1 MNNQTSEQSNE
12 QREAAEQAAIE
23 KRRERLKNESTRII
37 EIANTESYSAL
48 KCIHQLSVAG
58 GATEATYVAIEQR
71 IVVDQDPAGAYH
83 LALLAQNTP
92 DLPIDA
98 RQLIEL
104 VVNKGDNHQRL
115 ALLKNLPLPPVELIK
130 EQILASDDGEAIGQM
145 NAYLQI
151 NPEGYGSH
159 HMLSSGQSDQIV
171 PLSLAIITKMMIKI
185 VISKATSKTVT
196 RVENFLLKFNSFCSN
211 VF

>member
-1 MNNQTSEQSNE
+1 MTSELNSQAI
-12 QREAAEQAAIE
+12 QIQDAEQAAIE
-23 KRRERLKNESTRII
+23 KRREYLKSESLRII
-37 EIANTESYSAL
+37 DIAASEPYSAL

-71 IVVDQDPAGAYH
+71 IVADQDAAGAYH

-104 VVNKGDNHQRL
+104 VVNKGDNQQRL
-115 ALLKNLPLPPVELIK
+115 ALLKNLPLPPVETIK
-130 EQILASDDGEAIGQM
+130 QYILASDDGDAIGQM

-151 NPEGYGSH
+151 NPEGYGSQ
-159 HMLSSGQSDQIV
+159 HMLASGQADRIV
-171 PLSLAIITKMMIKI
+171 PLSPGK
-185 VISKATSKTVT
+185 
-196 RVENFLLKFNSFCSN
+196 
-211 VF
+211 

>member
-1 MNNQTSEQSNE
+1 MKHQASDQSDAKIDAQKEATEQV
-12 QREAAEQAAIE
+12 AIE
-23 KRRERLKNESTRII
+23 QRRERLKSESTRII
-37 EIANTESYSAL
+37 DIAGNEPHSAL

-71 IVVDQDPAGAYH
+71 IVADQDTAGAYH

-104 VVNKGDNHQRL
+104 VVNKGDNQQRL
-115 ALLKNLPLPPVELIK
+115 ALLKNLLLPPVEMIK
-130 EQILASDDGEAIGQM
+130 EHILASDDGEAIGLM

-151 NPEGYGSH
+151 NPEGYGSQ
-159 HMLSSGQSDQIV
+159 HMLSTGQSDQIV
-171 PLSLAIITKMMIKI
+171 PLSPG
-185 VISKATSKTVT
+185 
-196 RVENFLLKFNSFCSN
+196 N
-211 VF
+211 

>member
-1 MNNQTSEQSNE
+1 MNNQLSNPELINTELTEQ
-12 QREAAEQAAIE
+12 QEAAEQAAIE
-23 KRRERLKNESTRII
+23 KRREHLKNESTRLIDMADN
-37 EIANTESYSAL
+37 EPNSAL

-71 IVVDQDPAGAYH
+71 IFADQDAAGAYH

-104 VVNKGDNHQRL
+104 VVKKGDNAQRL
-115 ALLKNLPLPPVELIK
+115 SLLKNLPLPPVEMIK
-130 EQILASDDGEAIGQM
+130 KLILASDDGDAIGQM

-151 NPEGYGSH
+151 NPEGYGSQ
-159 HMLSSGQSDQIV
+159 HMLASGQADRIV
-171 PLSLAIITKMMIKI
+171 PLSPGK
-185 VISKATSKTVT
+185 
-196 RVENFLLKFNSFCSN
+196 
-211 VF
+211 

>member
-1 MNNQTSEQSNE
+1 MNTQAYDQ
-12 QREAAEQAAIE
+12 QQVQKEADEQALIE
-23 KRRERLKNESTRII
+23 KRRERLKNESLRII
-37 EIANTESYSAL
+37 EIADNEANSAL

-58 GATEATYVAIEQR
+58 GATEATYIAIEQR
-71 IVVDQDPAGAYH
+71 IVADQDAAGAYH
-83 LALLAQNTP
+83 LALLAQSTP

-104 VVNKGDNHQRL
+104 VVTKGDNQQRL
-115 ALLKNLPLPPVELIK
+115 ALLKNLPLPPVDIIK
-130 EQILASDDGEAIGQM
+130 EQILATNDGEAIGLM

-171 PLSLAIITKMMIKI
+171 PLS
-185 VISKATSKTVT
+185 SG
-196 RVENFLLKFNSFCSN
+196 NHSN
-211 VF
+211 

>member
-1 MNNQTSEQSNE
+1 MNTKLNNNE
-12 QREAAEQAAIE
+12 LTEPQAADQENDQKNKQQEAAEQAAIE
-23 KRRERLKNESTRII
+23 KRRDYLKSESTRIS
-37 EIANTESYSAL
+37 EIAGNEPNSAL

-58 GATEATYVAIEQR
+58 GATEGTYIAIEQR
-71 IVVDQDPAGAYH
+71 VVADQDTAGAYH

-104 VVNKGDNHQRL
+104 VVNKGDNDQRL
-115 ALLKNLPLPPVELIK
+115 ALLKNLPLPPVDMIK
-130 EQILASDDGEAIGQM
+130 EQILASDDGDAIGLM

-159 HMLSSGQSDQIV
+159 HMLGSGQADRIV
-171 PLSLAIITKMMIKI
+171 PLSPGNSLD
-185 VISKATSKTVT
+185 
-196 RVENFLLKFNSFCSN
+196 LK
-211 VF
+211 

>member
-1 MNNQTSEQSNE
+1 MSNQPIEPLVSEAE
-12 QREAAEQAAIE
+12 TAEQVAIE
-23 KRRERLKNESTRII
+23 KRREYLKNESLRII
-37 EIANTESYSAL
+37 DIAASEPYSAL

-71 IVVDQDPAGAYH
+71 IVADQDAAGAYH

-104 VVNKGDNHQRL
+104 VVNKGDNAQRL
-115 ALLKNLPLPPVELIK
+115 ALLKNLPLPPVESIK
-130 EQILASDDGEAIGQM
+130 EYILASNDGDAIGHM

-151 NPEGYGSH
+151 NPEGYGSQ
-159 HMLSSGQSDQIV
+159 HMLASGQADRIV
-171 PLSLAIITKMMIKI
+171 PLSPGK
-185 VISKATSKTVT
+185 
-196 RVENFLLKFNSFCSN
+196 
-211 VF
+211 

>member
-1 MNNQTSEQSNE
+1 MSNQPIEQQTPE
-12 QREAAEQAAIE
+12 PVAAEQAAIE
-23 KRRERLKNESTRII
+23 KRREHLKNESTRII
-37 EIANTESYSAL
+37 EIAGNEPHSAL

-58 GATEATYVAIEQR
+58 GATEATYIAIEQR
-71 IVVDQDPAGAYH
+71 IVADQDSAGAYH

-98 RQLIEL
+98 RQLIEM

-115 ALLKNLPLPPVELIK
+115 ALLKNLLLPPVDMIK
-130 EQILASDDGEAIGQM
+130 EQVLASNDGDAIGLM

-151 NPEGYGSH
+151 NPEGYGSQ

-171 PLSLAIITKMMIKI
+171 PLSPG
-185 VISKATSKTVT
+185 
-196 RVENFLLKFNSFCSN
+196 N
-211 VF
+211 

>member
-1 MNNQTSEQSNE
+1 MSNQPTEQLS
-12 QREAAEQAAIE
+12 AEQAAIE
-23 KRRERLKNESTRII
+23 KRREHLKNESTRII
-37 EIANTESYSAL
+37 EIASSESNSAL

-58 GATEATYVAIEQR
+58 GATEATYIAIEQR
-71 IVVDQDPAGAYH
+71 IVADQDTAGAYH

-104 VVNKGDNHQRL
+104 VANKGDNQQRL
-115 ALLKNLPLPPVELIK
+115 ALLKNLLLPPVELIK
-130 EQILASDDGEAIGQM
+130 AQILASDDGDAIGLM

-159 HMLSSGQSDQIV
+159 HMLGSGQADRIV
-171 PLSLAIITKMMIKI
+171 PLSPGNSLD
-185 VISKATSKTVT
+185 
-196 RVENFLLKFNSFCSN
+196 LK
-211 VF
+211 

>member
-1 MNNQTSEQSNE
+1 MSNQPIEQQTPEPVS
-12 QREAAEQAAIE
+12 AEQATIE
-23 KRRERLKNESTRII
+23 KRREHLKNESTRII
-37 EIANTESYSAL
+37 EIANSESNSAL

-58 GATEATYVAIEQR
+58 GATEATYIAIEQR
-71 IVVDQDPAGAYH
+71 IVADQDTAGAYH

-104 VVNKGDNHQRL
+104 VANKGDNQQRL
-115 ALLKNLPLPPVELIK
+115 ALLKNLLLPPVELIK
-130 EQILASDDGEAIGQM
+130 EQILASDDGDAIGKM

-159 HMLSSGQSDQIV
+159 HMLSSGQFDQIV
-171 PLSLAIITKMMIKI
+171 PLSPG
-185 VISKATSKTVT
+185 
-196 RVENFLLKFNSFCSN
+196 N
-211 VF
+211 

>member
-1 MNNQTSEQSNE
+1 MSNQSINNQQANE
-12 QREAAEQAAIE
+12 ALEQAAID
-23 KRRERLKNESTRII
+23 KRREQLKAESVRII
-37 EIANTESYSAL
+37 DLANNEKNSAL

-58 GATEATYVAIEQR
+58 GATEATYIAIEQR
-71 IVVDQDPAGAYH
+71 IVADQDAAGAYH

-104 VVNKGDNHQRL
+104 VVHKGDNAQRL
-115 ALLKNLPLPPVELIK
+115 ALLKNLPLPPVAMIK

-151 NPEGYGSH
+151 NPEAQGSQH
-159 HMLSSGQSDQIV
+159 LISSSDGDRVV
-171 PLSLAIITKMMIKI
+171 PLSRGTNI
-185 VISKATSKTVT
+185 
-196 RVENFLLKFNSFCSN
+196 NND
-211 VF
+211 